1 MMGMTADIISAVF
14 LYVETRQRHFL
25 FLGPPCFQ
33 RGVFLVYNRSMK
45 SHSPQSRIEK
55 LRAEIDRHRYLY
67 HVLDRPDITDEIYD
81 SLTQE
86 LRRLE
91 EQFPQFDTPDSPTH
105 RIGGEPL
112 EKFEKV
118 PHEVRQWSFD
128 DVFSSEELVKWH
140 GKVARLWEKER
151 LPTDP
156 SDAIEYCCELK
167 IDGLKVILTY
177 ERGVFVQGATRGDGV
192 IGENITQN
200 LKTIQSIPLRL
211 NAPVDVIVVGEAW
224 LSKTELERIN
234 KDRERIGEPL
244 FANTRNAA
252 AGSLR
257 QLDSRITSSRRLS
270 CFAYDIDSLT
280 IPESARAKE
289 YRSIGRDG
297 EEKPF
302 SLEMPTEQT
311 QELELLE
318 HLGFKVNPHW
328 RHCATLDDVERF
340 YGRAA
345 SVRQDEP
352 YEIDGVVI
360 KVNSRVIQDRLG
372 YTGKSPR
379 WGVAYKFPAERV
391 TTIVE
396 DIQIQIGRTG
406 TLTPV
411 AHLRPVRVA
420 GSVVSRA
427 TLHNEDEIRRLDVR
441 VGDTVV
447 VRKAGDVIPEVVEV
461 LKNLRVGNETVFVMP
476 RKCPICGS
484 PVRREDVG
492 ESKSA
497 GGEQSAK
504 KSAAHYCV
512 NPDCFAA
519 QSESMIHFVAKKGM
533 NIDGLGEKIVVL
545 LINEGLVSDKADIFK
560 LEKGDL
566 EPLERFAEKSAGNI
580 VEAIERAKTV
590 DLERFLFALGIR
602 YVGEETAVLFAR
614 NMEKIV
620 GHPIGSLDDIVR
632 YFPGVTPDRWQ
643 SVDGIGPKASQSMSS
658 WFASPAN
665 IGMLERMRDCGV
677 RIIPVKQSG
686 RTMPLDGK
694 IFVLTGELERF
705 TRDEAKAIIREKG
718 GKVASSVSRKTDYV
732 VYGEDPGSKYR
743 KAVELG
749 IALLDENTF
758 EELLKKDSVSK

>member
-1 MMGMTADIISAVF
+1 M
-14 LYVETRQRHFL
+14 
-25 FLGPPCFQ
+25 
-33 RGVFLVYNRSMK
+33 YNRSMK

-81 SLTQE
+81 SLMKE
-86 LRRLE
+86 LRLLE
-91 EQFPQFDTPDSPTH
+91 ERYPQFDTPDSPTH

-128 DVFSSEELVKWH
+128 DVFSSEELLKWH

-151 LPTDP
+151 LPSDP
-156 SDAIEYCCELK
+156 SDAIDYCCELK

-177 ERGVFVQGATRGDGV
+177 KQGVFVRGATRGDGT

-211 NAPVDVIVVGEAW
+211 NAPVDAIVVGEAW

-234 KDRERIGEPL
+234 KEREKDGEPL

-257 QLDSRITSSRRLS
+257 QLDSKITSSRRLS
-270 CFAYDIDSLT
+270 CFAYDIDSLE
-280 IPESARAKE
+280 IPESAREKE
-289 YRSIGRDG
+289 YRFIDRDG
-297 EEKPF
+297 EGKSF
-302 SLEMPTEQT
+302 SLEVPTKQT

-318 HLGFKVNPHW
+318 RLGFKVNPHW
-328 RHCATLDDVERF
+328 RYCADADAVGRF
-340 YGRAA
+340 YRQASGFRRA
-345 SVRQDEP
+345 EP
-352 YEIDGVVI
+352 YEIDGVVL
-360 KVNSRVIQDRLG
+360 KVDSRAIQNRLG

-396 DIQIQIGRTG
+396 DIQVQIGRTG

-447 VRKAGDVIPEVVEV
+447 LRKAGDVIPEVVEV
-461 LKNLRVGNETVFVMP
+461 LTNLRSGSETVFSMP
-476 RKCPICGS
+476 RKCPMCGS
-484 PVRREDVG
+484 PVRRENVG
-492 ESKSA
+492 EAKA
-497 GGEQSAK
+497 GRDGESPK
-504 KSAAHYCV
+504 KSAAHYCT
-512 NPDCFAA
+512 NAGCFAA
-519 QSESMIHFVAKKGM
+519 ERESMIHFVSKKGM
-533 NIDGLGEKIVVL
+533 NIDGLGEKIVVQL
-545 LINEGLVSDKADIFK
+545 MSEGLVSDKADILM
-560 LEKGDL
+560 LEQGDL
-566 EPLERFAEKSAGNI
+566 EPLERFAEKSAVNI

-602 YVGEETAVLFAR
+602 YVGEETAVLLAR
-614 NMEKIV
+614 NMEKIT
-620 GHPIGSLDDIVR
+620 GFPVR
-632 YFPGVTPDRWQ
+632 SVEDMIKRLPGVAPESWQ
-643 SVDGIGPKASQSMSS
+643 SLDGIGPKASRSMNSF
-658 WFASPAN
+658 FASPAN
-665 IGMLERMRDCGV
+665 IAMLEKMRDCGV
-677 RIIPVKQSG
+677 RIVPAKQPA
-686 RTMPLDGK
+686 RQTPLDGK
-694 IFVLTGELERF
+694 IFVLTGELKRF

-732 VYGEDPGSKYR
+732 VFGEDPGSKYG
-743 KAVELG
+743 KAETLG
-749 IALLDENTF
+749 ITLLDEDAF
-758 EELLKKDSVSK
+758 RKLVEKGFVS